1 VAARAARA
9 AKARGTATS
18 EIAQK
23 GGREAALLVDN
34 SGMAAVPISPLRGL
48 LEVTKLVRSGE
59 DLPQLLDAIARTICD
74 ALGFRTVVINLY
86 RPAWDDFVVTT
97 VHGNEAAREMLLGT
111 RRTLAEWDDLI
122 NDRFHHRGAYVVL
135 AGTYD
140 WSDDSESFVPELEP
154 SDDDRAWHPEDAL
167 FLPMRH
173 SSGHLL
179 GVLSVDEPVSCKRA
193 SDEELDV
200 LVSFAEHAALAVQS
214 AQERSEAESHRLA
227 LERLLAVSSSLVSE
241 ASVDEILRLVCA
253 GVHDALGFE
262 NVIASLRE
270 PSGRLSAR
278 ASRGFSDA
286 QISSA
291 DTVMYDEIVDLLDP
305 EFELQG
311 CYLLPSDAA
320 QERLRRATKRPLYL
334 SQLNGSGPWA
344 WNHHWLV
351 VPLRAE
357 NGDVIGVLWA
367 DEPRDRLLPSSDK
380 LQALRVF
387 ANQATAAVL
396 SSQYVNELR
405 FLADH
410 DPLTRLLNRRAFV
423 ERLDG
428 EVDRSRRY
436 DRSFGLVLCDLD
448 GFKEL
453 NDRHGHLAGDEAL
466 QRFAQTLETALRKGD
481 EVFRIGGDEF
491 ALILAEASEDDAR
504 EVVSRI
510 HGEVDGLRASFGV
523 ASCPEH
529 AVEAQALF
537 RLADEALYEA
547 KRTGSGLQFVV
558 T

>member
-1 VAARAARA
+1 
-9 AKARGTATS
+9 
-18 EIAQK
+18 
-23 GGREAALLVDN
+23 
-34 SGMAAVPISPLRGL
+34 MAAVPPISPLRGL
-48 LEVTKLVRSGE
+48 LEVTRLVRSVE
-59 DLPQLLDAIARTICD
+59 EVPELLDAIARTISD

-97 VHGNEAAREMLLGT
+97 VYGNDAAREMLLGT

-122 NDRFHHRGAYVVL
+122 SDRFNRRGAYVVL

-140 WSDDSESFVPELEP
+140 WSDDSESYIPELEP
-154 SDDDRAWHPEDAL
+154 SDDEGAWHPEDAL
-167 FLPMRH
+167 FLPLRH

-179 GVLSVDEPVSCKRA
+179 GILSVDEPVSGRRA
-193 SDEELDV
+193 TDEELDV

-214 AQERSEAESHRLA
+214 AQERAEADSHQVA
-227 LERLLAVSSSLVSE
+227 LEQLLTVSSSLVSE

-270 PSGRLSAR
+270 PSGRLSVR
-278 ASRGFSDA
+278 ASRGFSEA
-286 QISSA
+286 QIAAA
-291 DTVMYDEIVDLLDP
+291 DSVMYDEIVGLIDP
-305 EFELQG
+305 EFEVQG

-320 QERLRRATKRPLYL
+320 QQRLRRATKRPLYL

-344 WNHHWLV
+344 WNHHSLV

-357 NGDVIGVLWA
+357 DGDVIGVLWA
-367 DEPRDRLLPSSDK
+367 DEPRDRLLPSPDK
-380 LQALRVF
+380 LQAFRVF

-410 DPLTRLLNRRAFV
+410 DPLTRLLNRRAFI

-428 EVDRSRRY
+428 EVGRARRY
-436 DRSFGLVLCDLD
+436 GRSFGLVLCDLD

-466 QRFAQTLETALRKGD
+466 QRFGQTLIASLRKGD
-481 EVFRIGGDEF
+481 EAFRIGGDEF
-491 ALILAEASEDDAR
+491 ALMLAEASEDDAR
-504 EVVSRI
+504 GVVDRI
-510 HGEVDGLRASFGV
+510 NAQPEGLRASFGV

-529 AVEAQALF
+529 AADAQALF

-547 KRTGSGLQFVV
+547 KRNGSGLQFVA
-558 T
+558 

>member
-1 VAARAARA
+1 
-9 AKARGTATS
+9 
-18 EIAQK
+18 
-23 GGREAALLVDN
+23 
-34 SGMAAVPISPLRGL
+34 MAAVPPISPLRGL
-48 LEVTKLVRSGE
+48 LEVTKLVRSVE
-59 DLPQLLDAIARTICD
+59 ELPQLLDAIARTISD

-86 RPAWDDFVVTT
+86 RPAWDDFLVTT
-97 VHGNEAAREMLLGT
+97 VYGNDAARDALLGT

-122 NDRFHHRGAYVVL
+122 NDRFHRRGAYVVL

-140 WSDDSESFVPELEP
+140 WGDDSESYIPELEP
-154 SDDDRAWHPEDAL
+154 SDDDGAWHPEDAL

-179 GVLSVDEPVSCKRA
+179 GLVSVDEPVSGRRA

-214 AQERSEAESHRLA
+214 AQERSETDSHQVA

-262 NVIASLRE
+262 NVIASLLE
-270 PSGRLSAR
+270 PSGRLSVR
-278 ASRGFSDA
+278 ASRGFSA
-286 QISSA
+286 RQIAAA
-291 DTVMYDEIVDLLDP
+291 DSVMYEEIGGLLDP
-305 EFELQG
+305 EFEVQG

-320 QERLRRATKRPLYL
+320 QQRLRRATKRPLYL

-367 DEPRDRLLPSSDK
+367 DEPRDRLLPSPDK

-410 DPLTRLLNRRAFV
+410 DPLTRLLNRRAFI

-428 EVDRSRRY
+428 EVGRARRY
-436 DRSFGLVLCDLD
+436 GRSFGLVLCDLD

-466 QRFAQTLETALRKGD
+466 QQFGQTLGASLRKGD
-481 EVFRIGGDEF
+481 EAFRIGGDEF
-491 ALILAEASEDDAR
+491 ALMLAEASEADAR
-504 EVVSRI
+504 DVVDRI
-510 HGEVDGLRASFGV
+510 NAQVDGLRASFGV

-529 AVEAQALF
+529 AADAQTLF

-547 KRTGSGLQFVV
+547 KRSGSGLQFVA
-558 T
+558 

>member
-1 VAARAARA
+1 
-9 AKARGTATS
+9 
-18 EIAQK
+18 
-23 GGREAALLVDN
+23 
-34 SGMAAVPISPLRGL
+34 MAAVPPISPLRGL
-48 LEVTKLVRSGE
+48 LEVTRLVRSVE
-59 DLPQLLDAIARTICD
+59 EVPELLDAIARTISD

-97 VHGNEAAREMLLGT
+97 VYGNDAAREMLLGT

-122 NDRFHHRGAYVVL
+122 SDRFNRRGAYVVL

-140 WSDDSESFVPELEP
+140 WSDDSESYIPELEP
-154 SDDDRAWHPEDAL
+154 SDDEGAWHPEDAL
-167 FLPMRH
+167 FLPLRH

-179 GVLSVDEPVSCKRA
+179 GILSVDEPVSGRRA
-193 SDEELDV
+193 TDEELDV

-214 AQERSEAESHRLA
+214 AQERAEADSHQVA
-227 LERLLAVSSSLVSE
+227 LEQLLTVSSSLVSE

-270 PSGRLSAR
+270 PSGRLSVR
-278 ASRGFSDA
+278 ASRGFSEA
-286 QISSA
+286 QIAAA
-291 DTVMYDEIVDLLDP
+291 DSVMYDEIVGLIDP
-305 EFELQG
+305 EFEVQG

-320 QERLRRATKRPLYL
+320 QQRLRRATKRPLYL

-344 WNHHWLV
+344 WNHHSLV

-357 NGDVIGVLWA
+357 DGDVIGVLWA
-367 DEPRDRLLPSSDK
+367 DEPRDRLLPSPDK
-380 LQALRVF
+380 LQAVRVF

-410 DPLTRLLNRRAFV
+410 DPLTRLLNRRAFI

-428 EVDRSRRY
+428 EVGRARRY
-436 DRSFGLVLCDLD
+436 GRSFGLVLCDLD

-466 QRFAQTLETALRKGD
+466 QRFGQTLIASLRKGD
-481 EVFRIGGDEF
+481 EAFRIGGDEF
-491 ALILAEASEDDAR
+491 ALMLAEASEDDAR
-504 EVVSRI
+504 GVVDRI
-510 HGEVDGLRASFGV
+510 NAQPEGLRASFGV

-529 AVEAQALF
+529 AADAQALF

-547 KRTGSGLQFVV
+547 KRNGSGLQFVA
-558 T
+558 

>member
-1 VAARAARA
+1 
-9 AKARGTATS
+9 
-18 EIAQK
+18 
-23 GGREAALLVDN
+23 
-34 SGMAAVPISPLRGL
+34 MPAVPISPLRGL
-48 LEVTKLVRSGE
+48 LEVTKLVRSVAE
-59 DLPQLLDAIARTICD
+59 LPQLLDAIARTISD

-97 VHGNEAAREMLLGT
+97 VHGNDAARELLLGT
-111 RRTLAEWDDLI
+111 RRRLGEWDDLI
-122 NDRFHHRGAYVVL
+122 NERFQRRGAYVVL

-140 WSDDSESFVPELEP
+140 WSDDSESFVPELEA
-154 SDDDRAWHPEDAL
+154 SDDDGAWHPEDAL

-179 GVLSVDEPVSCKRA
+179 GVLSVDEPVSGRRA
-193 SDEELDV
+193 TDEELDV

-214 AQERSEAESHRLA
+214 AQERSEADGHQVA
-227 LERLLAVSSSLVSE
+227 LEQLLAVSSSLVSE

-253 GVHDALGFE
+253 GVHDALGFD

-270 PSGRLSAR
+270 RSDRLSVR
-278 ASRGFSDA
+278 ASLGFSEA
-286 QISSA
+286 QIASA
-291 DTVMYDEIVDLLDP
+291 DNVMYDEIVGLLDP
-305 EFELQG
+305 EFEVQG
-311 CYLLPSDAA
+311 CYLLPSAAA
-320 QERLRRATKRPLYL
+320 QQRLRRATKRPLYL

-367 DEPRDRLLPSSDK
+367 DEPRDRLLPSPDK

-423 ERLDG
+423 DRLDG
-428 EVDRSRRY
+428 EVGRARRY
-436 DRSFGLVLCDLD
+436 GRSFGLVLCDLD

-466 QRFAQTLETALRKGD
+466 QRFAQALESALRKGD

-491 ALILAEASEDDAR
+491 ALLLAEAGEQDAR
-504 EVVSRI
+504 DVVGRI
-510 HGEVDGLRASFGV
+510 AEQFEDLRASFGV

-529 AVEAQALF
+529 AADAQTLF
-537 RLADEALYEA
+537 RRADEALYEA
-547 KRTGSGLQFVV
+547 KRSGSGLQFVA
-558 T
+558 